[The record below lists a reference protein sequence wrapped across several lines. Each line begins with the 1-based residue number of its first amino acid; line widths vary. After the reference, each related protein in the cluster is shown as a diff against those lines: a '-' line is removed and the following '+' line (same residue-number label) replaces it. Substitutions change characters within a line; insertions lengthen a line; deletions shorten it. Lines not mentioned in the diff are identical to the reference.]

1 MSLKTHIFNSTKITC
16 DARQG
21 STIDPSVTCDMY
33 RSIKPGFLL
42 HVDDLSPRFQRKI
55 LERKQR

>member
-1 MSLKTHIFNSTKITC
+1 MTC

-21 STIDPSVTCDMY
+21 SIIDPSVTCDMY